1 MYDSSFI
8 TTFKSKQSLFFQKQ
22 NESVSTSEFCWQ
34 IRPYISTHQIQLTDT
49 ALLFPDAGC
58 SVFYL
63 HSSDRNLQEIS
74 SYKNIIYFS
83 DIVHVVDCHGALE
96 VLLRN
101 GSLCLL
107 SRNSSKRKLIDI
119 FPERD
124 ASDADSLSISWYRI
138 RANIQLVGWYIN
150 ESIRN
155 CFMF

>member
-8 TTFKSKQSLFFQKQ
+8 TTIKNKQSLYFQKQ
-22 NESVSTSEFCWQ
+22 NASISTSELCWQ
-34 IRPYISTHQIQLTDT
+34 LRPYISTHQIQLTDT

-63 HSSDRNLQEIS
+63 HSSGRNLQEIS

-83 DIVHVVDCHGALE
+83 DIVHVADCHETLE

-119 FPERD
+119 YPERY
-124 ASDADSLSISWYRI
+124 ASEACRLSISWYRF
-138 RANIQLVGWYIN
+138 RVNIQLAGWYIN